1 MRGRVFVD
9 EKNDYNNWIAKQITF
24 EKFLAKN
31 LKEKIET
38 IKLVKN

>member
-9 EKNDYNNWIAKQITF
+9 EKNDYDNWMAKQITF

-31 LKEKIET
+31 SKEKIKT
-38 IKLVKN
+38 IKLAKN